1 MKQLSNLLF
10 EAKILK
16 FIPRS
21 GFPFLGAGRESVA
34 EHSFSVTFIGYVLS
48 RLVPGVDALRLISMC
63 LVHDLPEAR
72 TGDLNYVNKKYVAAD
87 EHMAIR
93 DAMRHIPFGDEVI
106 SMVTEFRQQET
117 LESLLA
123 HDADQLAFILDLKS
137 ISDTG
142 HTTPEKWIPVVRKR
156 LKTDIG
162 RQLAE
167 AVLNTSWDAWWM
179 DGYTE

>member
-1 MKQLSNLLF
+1 MKHLSNLLF

-16 FIPRS
+16 YIPRS
-21 GFPFLGAGRESVA
+21 GFPFLGAGRETVA
-34 EHSFSVTFIGYVLS
+34 EHSFSVTFIGYVIS

-72 TGDLNYVNKKYVAAD
+72 TGDLNYVNKKYVTAN
-87 EHMAIR
+87 EQQAIR
-93 DAMRHIPFGDEVI
+93 DAVRHVSFGED
-106 SMVTEFRQQET
+106 MVGMVMEFKQQET
-117 LESLLA
+117 MEARLA

-142 HTTPEKWIPVVRKR
+142 HATPEQWIPVVRKR

-162 RQLAE
+162 RELAE
-167 AVLNTSWDAWWM
+167 AVLNTKWDAWWM